1 VSSVSAL
8 PPSRAVLFVETWRAL
23 FVPRRLIALSAVAIP
38 LVAAQRVF
46 GGRIIEVCIAAMMVV
61 SFLLLGPASWRAL
74 FSRPS
79 RVPAVLRLLAYA
91 SVGVVCVFAFGLGV
105 ARALDIHTRFLTS
118 EFSLLISCAFFWVG
132 GFGLGRDID
141 MELDLARQHAR
152 SKQLAKEAEQA
163 RLLALKSHLDPHF
176 VFNTLNAIA
185 EWCRTDGE
193 VAERA
198 ILQLSDILRAV
209 LAGVRSESWS
219 VEKERKLLESLAAL
233 HQMRDAGLFTLDLR
247 VQPGADDVQ
256 VPPLLLMP
264 LVENAVKHGPAAG
277 HRGVLLLSFA
287 VDARGLV
294 VVVENPG
301 PFKGR
306 RAGGE
311 GIAMVESRL
320 ALFTDDRGTL
330 TLEDVG
336 GRTRATLV
344 LPLPH
349 HGRDH
354 EGA

>member
-1 VSSVSAL
+1 MTAAPDVVL
-8 PPSRAVLFVETWRAL
+8 LFVETWRAL
-23 FVPRRLIALSAVAIP
+23 FVPRRMIALGAVALP
-38 LVAAQRVF
+38 LVAAQWVF

-79 RVPAVLRLLAYA
+79 RIPALFRLVAYA
-91 SVGVVCVFAFGLGV
+91 SVGVVCVFAFGLGI
-105 ARALDIHTRFLTS
+105 ARVLHIQTAFLTS
-118 EFSLLISCAFFWVG
+118 QFSLLISCAFFWVG
-132 GFGLGRDID
+132 GFGLGRDIE
-141 MELDLARQHAR
+141 MELDLAREHQR

-209 LAGVRSESWS
+209 LAGVRSESWPI
-219 VEKERKLLESLAAL
+219 EKERKLLESLVAL
-233 HQMRDAGLFTLDLR
+233 HLMRDAGLFTLDLR
-247 VQPGADDVQ
+247 SSAAAELAM

-277 HRGVLLLSFA
+277 HRGVLSLAFD

-301 PFKGR
+301 PFTGR
-306 RAGGE
+306 RVGGE
-311 GIAMVESRL
+311 GVAMVESRL
-320 ALFTDDRGTL
+320 ALFTDGRGSL

-336 GRTRATLV
+336 GRTRATLIV
-344 LPLPH
+344 PAAERGP
-349 HGRDH
+349 
-354 EGA
+354 A

>member
-1 VSSVSAL
+1 MFA
-8 PPSRAVLFVETWRAL
+8 ETWRAL
-23 FVPRRLIALSAVAIP
+23 FVPRRMIALGAVAIP
-38 LVAAQRVF
+38 LVAAQWVF

-74 FSRPS
+74 FSNPS
-79 RVPAVLRLLAYA
+79 RIPAVIRLIAYA
-91 SVGVVCVFAFGLGV
+91 CVGVVCVFAFGLGV
-105 ARALDIHTRFLTS
+105 ARVLNIETAFLTS
-118 EFSLLISCAFFWVG
+118 RFSLLISCAFFWVG
-132 GFGLGRDID
+132 GFGLGRDIEL
-141 MELDLARQHAR
+141 ELDLAREHRRA
-152 SKQLAKEAEQA
+152 KQLIKEAEQA

-219 VEKERKLLESLAAL
+219 IAKERKLLESLAAL
-233 HQMRDAGLFTLDLR
+233 HLMRDAGLFTLDLR
-247 VQPGADDVQ
+247 CTPAADDVM

-277 HRGVLLLSFA
+277 YRGVLALTFD
-287 VDARGLV
+287 VDTRGLV
-294 VVVENPG
+294 VIVENPG
-301 PFKGR
+301 PFQGR

-330 TLEDVG
+330 TIEDVG
-336 GRTRATLV
+336 GRTRATVILPNAVHTV
-344 LPLPH
+344 LS
-349 HGRDH
+349 
-354 EGA
+354 